1 MIDPARN
8 ARLEDRAVSPP
19 RRFTPSTLRPRLG
32 IAVAVTAMAGVL
44 WLGARLAAR
53 HPQFLLGF
61 NPEQDTVNGQPSPVK
76 WQGSTVTWE
85 MNCSVG
91 SNVQVS
97 AGSGCLIES
106 PIKSAFEAW
115 NTTPLSP
122 GGPVITNLTINEGPQ
137 TALTDPDAGTSGIDC
152 VNIVSFMASSAIR
165 FPTGAIAFTTLAT
178 VFGSPPTHYPCTSN
192 GTTTTKTCNQPACI
206 ADADV
211 MFNPATDFSSVQ
223 PTPTN
228 AYDIQSVATH
238 EVGHLL
244 GLDHSGI
251 AHSVMY
257 PFGDVGV
264 GQQRSLSTDD
274 ILGIGFLYPGAS
286 FATATGALEGTVQLN
301 GAGVF
306 GAHVVAIDS
315 ATGNVVVDGLT
326 DMQGNYTLDVPA
338 PANYQVLAVPLAGP
352 YSLANFGGWACGYT
366 AQENSPPCCDPKAD
380 PTCTGKALQNPTN
393 FTGTYLH

>member
-1 MIDPARN
+1 MIDRTHNSKRETGAASQRRRSPVACLGS
-8 ARLEDRAVSPP
+8 RLWTSA
-19 RRFTPSTLRPRLG
+19 
-32 IAVAVTAMAGVL
+32 AVAAAAGIL
-44 WLGARLAAR
+44 WLGARSATR
-53 HPQFLLGF
+53 HPQILLGF

-76 WQGSTVTWE
+76 WQGSSVTWE

-91 SNVQVS
+91 SNVQVGS
-97 AGSGCLIES
+97 GSGCLIES
-106 PIKSAFEAW
+106 PIKLAFAVW

-122 GGPVITNLTINEGPQ
+122 GGPVTTNLTINEGPQ
-137 TALTDPDAGTSGIDC
+137 TNLSDPDTGTSGIDC
-152 VNIVSFMASSAIR
+152 VNIVSFMPSSAIR

-178 VFGSPPTHYPCTSN
+178 VFGSPPTHYQCTSN

-223 PTPTN
+223 PTPAN

-274 ILGIGFLYPGAS
+274 VMGVGFLYPGAS
-286 FATATGALEGTVQLN
+286 FATATGALEGTVELN
-301 GAGVF
+301 GSGIF
-306 GAHVVAIDS
+306 GAHVLAIDS

-326 DMQGNYTLDVPA
+326 DMQGNYTLSVPA
-338 PANYQVLAVPLAGP
+338 PANYNVLAVPLAGP